1 MNKAASM
8 HYGLGT
14 KWCITM
20 KDQSYFEDYDKSNV
34 VFFFV
39 LNKELPKDDPLH
51 KIALAYQRDIDN
63 KVIQV
68 DIFDA
73 RDELLADSDWE
84 TEPEFNRV
92 ISITDSIAKTYPKSL
107 LAKIYS
113 NELSIEEV
121 FELFKKENNPQLK
134 EAIAQWYLHENLP
147 RMTTSSGRGKAY
159 SFDDTM
165 QLLDKSGDME
175 TVKELAA
182 SSKGSLFTKL
192 TASHDIK
199 ERYEHLMPA
208 VIAGTNFREVGHQAL
223 WQRMQT
229 FHTLNSKDIA
239 AIYFKY
245 ELPVEEIVNLLRC
258 DNTPTN
264 VLIDAYKNYHATESI
279 CRALAENDNTPTDI
293 IDKLAW
299 NNDTPTQY
307 SAIDNLNIST
317 ETLDRIVDHYSKD
330 RTYSHNILSA
340 ALGNDN
346 LSESTIRKL
355 FSAMSGVHLPY
366 VSEDLLELAKRPNT
380 PSDILHLLAIHCHK
394 RVSPSP
400 DARAEELR
408 CITNLLLNKN
418 TSTEDVK
425 MLVPF
430 LKYAGGTEL
439 AMMLSTIDPPP
450 HREIMEWIIA
460 NVQNTAM
467 VMRARRR
474 LAEFDEMH
482 KAEASFQPSILKQ
495 AYEFAGNQNY
505 HDEFYPYSNYFYPGQ
520 TIETQDGGYYR
531 GLWPRFQDR
540 QRDGKEFK
548 EFSEFKKKR
557 KNRLKRLKMLR
568 KIRNLQ
574 SKPLTPAL
582 PATPLTGLYGEI
594 GIEGLYTSPLEY
606 YSGSIADGPNAN
618 TNPNYTTY
626 QVMSPTASDM
636 REARMKLGASKDWW
650 RLSQ

>member
-1 MNKAASM
+1 MRQA
-8 HYGLGT
+8 
-14 KWCITM
+14 
-20 KDQSYFEDYDKSNV
+20 
-34 VFFFV
+34 
-39 LNKELPKDDPLH
+39 
-51 KIALAYQRDIDN
+51 
-63 KVIQV
+63 
-68 DIFDA
+68 
-73 RDELLADSDWE
+73 
-84 TEPEFNRV
+84 
-92 ISITDSIAKTYPKSL
+92 
-107 LAKIYS
+107 
-113 NELSIEEV
+113 EEV
-121 FELFKKENNPQLK
+121 QNFLVQET
-134 EAIAQWYLHENLP
+134 Y
-147 RMTTSSGRGKAY
+147 Y
-159 SFDDTM
+159 S
-165 QLLDKSGDME
+165 
-175 TVKELAA
+175 
-182 SSKGSLFTKL
+182 
-192 TASHDIK
+192 I
-199 ERYEHLMPA
+199 
-208 VIAGTNFREVGHQAL
+208 
-223 WQRMQT
+223 
-229 FHTLNSKDIA
+229 
-239 AIYFKY
+239 
-245 ELPVEEIVNLLRC
+245 
-258 DNTPTN
+258 
-264 VLIDAYKNYHATESI
+264 
-279 CRALAENDNTPTDI
+279 
-293 IDKLAW
+293 
-299 NNDTPTQY
+299 
-307 SAIDNLNIST
+307 
-317 ETLDRIVDHYSKD
+317 
-330 RTYSHNILSA
+330 
-340 ALGNDN
+340 
-346 LSESTIRKL
+346 
-355 FSAMSGVHLPY
+355 
-366 VSEDLLELAKRPNT
+366 
-380 PSDILHLLAIHCHK
+380 DILHLLAIHCHK

>member
-1 MNKAASM
+1 MSRLLLENASRFA
-8 HYGLGT
+8 LICLAT
-14 KWCITM
+14 S
-20 KDQSYFEDYDKSNV
+20 KD
-34 VFFFV
+34 
-39 LNKELPKDDPLH
+39 
-51 KIALAYQRDIDN
+51 
-63 KVIQV
+63 
-68 DIFDA
+68 
-73 RDELLADSDWE
+73 
-84 TEPEFNRV
+84 
-92 ISITDSIAKTYPKSL
+92 SL
-107 LAKIYS
+107 L
-113 NELSIEEV
+113 
-121 FELFKKENNPQLK
+121 KKYPDLK
-134 EAIAQWYLHENLP
+134 EAI
-147 RMTTSSGRGKAY
+147 
-159 SFDDTM
+159 
-165 QLLDKSGDME
+165 E
-175 TVKELAA
+175 TFVQQ
-182 SSKGSLFTKL
+182 
-192 TASHDIK
+192 D
-199 ERYEHLMPA
+199 
-208 VIAGTNFREVGHQAL
+208 
-223 WQRMQT
+223 
-229 FHTLNSKDIA
+229 
-239 AIYFKY
+239 
-245 ELPVEEIVNLLRC
+245 
-258 DNTPTN
+258 
-264 VLIDAYKNYHATESI
+264 
-279 CRALAENDNTPTDI
+279 PTDG
-293 IDKLAW
+293 
-299 NNDTPTQY
+299 T
-307 SAIDNLNIST
+307 
-317 ETLDRIVDHYSKD
+317 
-330 RTYSHNILSA
+330 
-340 ALGNDN
+340 
-346 LSESTIRKL
+346 
-355 FSAMSGVHLPY
+355 
-366 VSEDLLELAKRPNT
+366 
-380 PSDILHLLAIHCHK
+380 
-394 RVSPSP
+394 
-400 DARAEELR
+400 
-408 CITNLLLNKN
+408 
-418 TSTEDVK
+418 
-425 MLVPF
+425 
-430 LKYAGGTEL
+430 LKYAEWEIKVLKSRQALSQEEDIL
-439 AMMLSTIDPPP
+439 ALLPLMKEMNGSTIAGILSTIDPPP